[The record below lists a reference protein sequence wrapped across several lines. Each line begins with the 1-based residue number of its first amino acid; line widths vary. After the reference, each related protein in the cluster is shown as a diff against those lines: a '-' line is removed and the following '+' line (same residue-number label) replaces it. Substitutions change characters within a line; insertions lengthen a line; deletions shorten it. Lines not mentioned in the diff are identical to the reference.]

1 MSRRKQKQVSVK
13 VDAKKSAA
21 GKMGKGVDAFIP
33 RKTKKV
39 DALQKR
45 IDMVVAM
52 AMAKEAGEAYVG
64 PDVFRDRLSLFH
76 GSRVRGSKL

>member
-1 MSRRKQKQVSVK
+1 MSRRKQASVK
-13 VDAKKSAA
+13 VDVKKSAA

-45 IDMVVAM
+45 IDLVVAN
-52 AMAKEAGEAYVG
+52 AMKQADQAHDGG
-64 PDVFRDRLSLFH
+64 DVFRDRLSFFR
-76 GSRVRGSKL
+76 GSRVRSVKLG